1 MIAVVPVLVVG
12 GGIQGRILSANIAR
26 NKKAL
31 ENAGMVAVD
40 SIDNI
45 RTVAALGVE
54 RNFFEQYST
63 RIRAMY
69 RYMCSVTSCREHA

>member
-1 MIAVVPVLVVG
+1 MIAIIPVIVMGAIFQSQVLN
-12 GGIQGRILSANIAR
+12 RNIAR

-40 SIDNI
+40 SIENI

-54 RNFFEQYST
+54 ETFCSQYSL
-63 RIRAMY
+63 RIHTMY
-69 RYMCSVTSCREHA
+69 R